1 MLITDVITEITD
13 SNFDEFVTI
22 NESTTSSVRVV
33 DLWAPWCGPCK
44 VLGPIMD
51 QLAIEYFDEKSNI
64 KIGKMNVDNSRD
76 KAVELGITSV
86 PTVLIYKDGA
96 LVERTVGMIA
106 KVKLNEIIRKY
117 I

>member
-13 SNFDEFVTI
+13 SNFDEFAQKDG
-22 NESTTSSVRVV
+22 VV
-33 DLWAPWCGPCK
+33 VIDLWASWCGPCK

-106 KVKLNEIIRKY
+106 KVKLNEIIRKH

>member
-13 SNFDEFVTI
+13 SNFDEFVNKDGI
-22 NESTTSSVRVV
+22 AVV
-33 DLWAPWCGPCK
+33 DLWATWCGPCK